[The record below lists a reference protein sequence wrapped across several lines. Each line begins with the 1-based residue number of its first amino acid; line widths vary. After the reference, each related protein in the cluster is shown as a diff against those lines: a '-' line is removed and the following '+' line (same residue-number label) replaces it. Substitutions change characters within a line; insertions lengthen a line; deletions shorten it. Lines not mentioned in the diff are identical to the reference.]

1 MLFFYYGNRGRERK
15 KRNWP
20 ADRTAHTESVADY
33 TVFSPT
39 RALRL
44 RVSVH
49 CRWARKPKSATLR
62 AKECER
68 NRTDGRFRL
77 ALSRN
82 KHRLL
87 PQAFRSY
94 SFNRGAADLDG
105 FAIANERDLNAH
117 GSEWRKR
124 RIIGRIVWTVGRSVR
139 FRSLPLISAPS
150 VVKGTTRD
158 DPTTKNSEK
167 PIYGRGQKAFTHAAR
182 LLV

>member
-1 MLFFYYGNRGRERK
+1 MLFFTTEIAEGSGR
-15 KRNWP
+15 NGTGQP
-20 ADRTAHTESVADY
+20 
-33 TVFSPT
+33 TVPPT
-39 RALRL
+39 RNPWPIIRFLAHSLSWASSRL
-44 RVSVH
+44 QLPSGE
-49 CRWARKPKSATLR
+49 KPKSATLL

-105 FAIANERDLNAH
+105 FAIANERDLSAH

-124 RIIGRIVWTVGRSVR
+124 RPIGRIVWTVGRSVR

>member
-1 MLFFYYGNRGRERK
+1 MFLLRKSRKGSEETKLASRPYRPHGIRGRL
-15 KRNWP
+15 
-20 ADRTAHTESVADY
+20 Y
-33 TVFSPT
+33 GFSPT

-68 NRTDGRFRL
+68 NRTDCRCRL

-82 KHRLL
+82 EHRLL

-139 FRSLPLISAPS
+139 FRSLPLISAHS
-150 VVKGTTRD
+150 VVKT
-158 DPTTKNSEK
+158 
-167 PIYGRGQKAFTHAAR
+167 
-182 LLV
+182 